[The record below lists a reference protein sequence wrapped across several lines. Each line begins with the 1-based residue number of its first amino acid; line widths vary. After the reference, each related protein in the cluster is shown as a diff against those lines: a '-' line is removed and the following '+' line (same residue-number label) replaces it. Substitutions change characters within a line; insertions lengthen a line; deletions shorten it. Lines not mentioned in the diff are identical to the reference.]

1 LIIISITLVAFCYVT
16 PGAPLISLVLS
27 LFALLFDLLAFST
40 KFYTSFFMPF
50 LTMKDK
56 SVVLEKEE
64 PFFMA
69 STGNA
74 IVVRR
79 ENDIY
84 ASVFIKI
91 PTYKSSTEMNA
102 DEKTEFARLF
112 SRALTLTKNP
122 VKFSTQLYVINKDS
136 YISNIRNRLNEVEER
151 YQNATVSKDISKE
164 ESERIKGEVT
174 MWHNLLDN
182 VSRVRSQS
190 LETYAMTT
198 SQGNNEEEAVNLALQ
213 EAGEVVTG
221 ISSTF
226 GISASIIEGEEMLKF
241 IEPNYMIPLVTISE
255 QMRERTI
262 VEGV

>member
-1 LIIISITLVAFCYVT
+1 MAI
-16 PGAPLISLVLS
+16 
-27 LFALLFDLLAFST
+27 FALLFDLLAFST

-50 LTMKDK
+50 VRMKGR
-56 SVVLEKEE
+56 SVVLEDNE

-69 STGNA
+69 PTGNA
-74 IVVRR
+74 IIVRR
-79 ENDIY
+79 ESNIY
-84 ASVFIKI
+84 ASTFIKI

-102 DEKTEFARLF
+102 DEKTDFARLF
-112 SRALTLTKNP
+112 SRALTLTKKP

-136 YISNIRNRLNEVEER
+136 YINNIRNRLNEVEEK
-151 YQNATVSKDISKE
+151 YQNATVSNDVSKE

-182 VSRVRSQS
+182 VSRIKSQS

-198 SQGNNEEEAVNLALQ
+198 AQGNNEEEAVNLALQ
-213 EAGEVVTG
+213 EAGEVATG

-226 GISASIIEGEEMLKF
+226 GISASIMEGDEMLKF

-255 QMRERTI
+255 QMRKRTA
-262 VEGV
+262 EEETQ